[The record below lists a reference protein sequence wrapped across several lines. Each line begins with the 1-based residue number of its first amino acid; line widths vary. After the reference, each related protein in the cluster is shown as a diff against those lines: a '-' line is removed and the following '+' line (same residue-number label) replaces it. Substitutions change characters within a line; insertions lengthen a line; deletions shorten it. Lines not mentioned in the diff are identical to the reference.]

1 MLFASEMLCLRQLS
15 GDLPRPWLEIGVGTG
30 RFARALGIDIG
41 IDPASEVLQYAKRR
55 GIRTLRAL
63 GRALPF
69 KSRKFGAVFVIVTLC
84 FADDAEGLLREAA
97 RVTRAEG
104 GIVLGIVPA
113 GSPWGKSY
121 AAKGR
126 AGHRFYSKAR
136 FFTLEEV
143 RDLAQIVELRFD
155 RSVSTLF
162 GSPDEGPFEI
172 ERPQD
177 GEDRKAG
184 FVAMLFRP
192 ATVSAGGEHD
202 RAGRRRSRH

>member
-1 MLFASEMLCLRQLS
+1 MLLASEVLCLRQLS

-30 RFARALGIDIG
+30 RFARALGVDIG
-41 IDPASEVLQYAKRR
+41 VDPASRVLQYAKRR

-63 GRALPF
+63 GHALPF
-69 KSRKFGAVFVIVTLC
+69 QSGKFGAVFVVVTLC

-121 AAKGR
+121 AARGR

-143 RDLAQIVELRFD
+143 RDLARIVELQFD

-162 GSPDEGPFEI
+162 GSPDNGPFEI
-172 ERPQD
+172 ECPQD
-177 GEDRKAG
+177 GEDERAG

-192 ATVSAGGEHD
+192 QSQPAGNTPAPD
-202 RAGRRRSRH
+202 NRFQR